1 MIGNSSRRSF
11 LKTAGAVGV
20 AVYALPRHGFAG
32 EKKRPNIIYLFS
44 DEHRYQSMSF
54 TGMPALKTPNME
66 KMAQRGTSFE
76 FAISNNP
83 VCVPHRCML
92 LSGQW
97 AHRTGAV
104 ENDGGLAPG
113 DRTLGHVFH
122 EAGYVTGYTG
132 KWHAGGYA
140 AQAGFDRHMLW
151 NNTNS
156 HWDSSWDDLHGAGGR
171 KNPCKIYQPVKM
183 TDQALDFID
192 ANAGGDRPFFLM
204 VAWNPPHA
212 VFQDAPDEQKR
223 LYPDS
228 SALPWRKNADE
239 NGKDKWWKDYQGYHA
254 HITAIDEQIG
264 RIFQTLEKTGQ
275 LENTI
280 VVYSAD
286 HGSMM
291 NSHGKG
297 NKRHPEDE
305 SCRVP
310 FLVTG
315 PGIPKGQVRR
325 ELFGTIDIFPTLC
338 SLAGIKRPAFCDGQD
353 FSANI
358 QNRPGICDPDSQVLM
373 HVACLKATKK
383 AKGPLPEFVREY
395 TDAPFFRG
403 VRGKRYTY
411 TVGTGGEWELWDNLN
426 DPLQQ
431 KNLINDPVHADAKRF
446 MHAELERWLAKA
458 ELPFLSA
465 AHCRMSLEDR
475 IAQQA
480 VEGAQRIPLHH
491 IAMRLKLTPEQF
503 AALPGIQNQFYD
515 DKGFPR
521 ERGSGRNDWELAMIS
536 TADEMKKIMTP
547 EQCSLIDQMLLRE
560 PLMKKG

>member
-1 MIGNSSRRSF
+1 MK
-11 LKTAGAVGV
+11 LAGAAGTALAV
-20 AVYALPRHGFAG
+20 APASLFAAT
-32 EKKRPNIIYLFS
+32 KRRPNIIYLFS
-44 DEHRYQSMSF
+44 DEHRYQSMSC
-54 TGMPALKTPNME
+54 TDMPELKTPNMARMMRE
-66 KMAQRGTSFE
+66 GTSFE
-76 FAISNNP
+76 YAISNNP

-92 LSGQW
+92 LSGKW

-104 ENDGGLAPG
+104 ENEGGLGPG
-113 DRTLGHVFH
+113 DQTLGHVFRD
-122 EAGYVTGYTG
+122 AGYVTGYTG
-132 KWHAGGYA
+132 KWHAGAYA
-140 AQAGFDRHMLW
+140 AQAGFDWHMLW
-151 NNTNS
+151 GNTNI
-156 HWDSSWDDLHGAGGR
+156 HWNSNWTELHAGDNKKR
-171 KNPCKIYQPVKM
+171 PCKTYQPVKM

-192 ANAGGDRPFFLM
+192 ETAGGDRPFFLM

-212 VFQDAPDEQKR
+212 VFQDAPEDKKA

-239 NGKDKWWKDYQGYHA
+239 SGKKKWWKDYQGYHA

-280 VVYSAD
+280 VVYTAD

-315 PGIPKGQVRR
+315 PGIPKGQVRQ
-325 ELFGTIDIFPTLC
+325 ELFGTIDVFPTLC
-338 SLAGIKRPAFCDGQD
+338 RLAGIGIPGFCDGQD

-358 QNRPGICDPDSQVLM
+358 QSRPGICDPDSQFLM

-383 AKGPLPEFVREY
+383 AGKTPLSQFAREY
-395 TDAPFFRG
+395 RDAPFFRG
-403 VRGKRYTY
+403 VRGRRYTY
-411 TVGTGGEWELWDNLN
+411 TFGTSGEQELWDNQN

-431 KNLINDPVHADAKRF
+431 KNLINDSAHADAKRA

-458 ELPFLSA
+458 ELPFLSET
-465 AHCRMSLEDR
+465 HRRMPLKDQ
-475 IAQQA
+475 IVQQA
-480 VEGAQRIPLHH
+480 VDGARRFPLHH

-503 AALPGIQNQFYD
+503 AALPEIHTRFYD
-515 DKGFPR
+515 EKGFPR
-521 ERGSGRNDWELAMIS
+521 ERGGRSAWVQAMS
-536 TADEMKKIMTP
+536 CVAEEMKKNLNAD
-547 EQCSLIDQMLLRE
+547 QCSLLDQMLTQE
-560 PLMKKG
+560 PLMHKGKGNDA